1 MSKLVDKLRG
11 ISESSTRPIGFRSS
25 ASESKGAAMLLVA
38 GISDANVTA
47 AEVMANAG
55 VDAGLILEEGI
66 GSDDLAQM
74 VKAMGD
80 IPLGLFL
87 GEASK
92 GGVEGVAA
100 SGCDFVVFDVKAP
113 MAALEE
119 GDMGRFL
126 AIEPSLDVGLVRA
139 INGLEVD
146 GVVINRA
153 KESFISVEYLLLCQ
167 RLGDVLDKPLLAA
180 LPSLTTNE
188 ELNSLWEAGIDG
200 IVAPPGQGSE
210 QLLKLKQMING
221 LPTGTKRHRGKAGVI
236 VPHYGGSL
244 STEEEEE
251 EEEEEEV

>member
-1 MSKLVDKLRG
+1 
-11 ISESSTRPIGFRSS
+11 
-25 ASESKGAAMLLVA
+25 MLLVC

-47 AEVMANAG
+47 AEVMVNAG
-55 VDAGLILEEGI
+55 VDAGLILEEGS
-66 GSDDLAQM
+66 GSDELAQM

-92 GGVEGVAA
+92 GGVGEVAA

-113 MAALEE
+113 VAALEE

-126 AIEPSLDVGLVRA
+126 VVEPSLDVGLVRA
-139 INGLEVD
+139 INGLDVD
-146 GVVINRA
+146 GVLINRG

-180 LPSLTTNE
+180 LASLTTNK

-210 QLLKLKQMING
+210 ELLKQKEMING
-221 LPTGTKRHRGKAGVI
+221 LPTGTKRRRGKAGVI

-244 STEEEEE
+244 SIEEE